1 MPPALRQGSLPKP
14 IAIQLSCRLPS
25 QLRNAIG
32 TLGKRTPSL
41 QTGRWPDGRLI
52 TSKQREHCM
61 QAVISWG
68 ELNLPRDKRIGYI
81 DKAHKASD
89 SHDDAQPIK
98 WRQNEEDL

>member
-1 MPPALRQGSLPKP
+1 MSDPYIETIKGMGREVYDSML
-14 IAIQLSCRLPS
+14 
-25 QLRNAIG
+25 NA
-32 TLGKRTPSL
+32 L

-52 TSKQREHCM
+52 TSEQREHCM

-68 ELNLPRDKRIGYI
+68 ELNLPRDQRIGYI